1 MVMGGIMIDRPPFTF
16 GVTGTLYNT
25 NTLEEFK
32 RIDKNKLFHQATQKV
47 CKKKKEKDE
56 EDEKKKDSRFGGRR
70 SDEESGEHE

>member
-1 MVMGGIMIDRPPFTF
+1 MGGIMIDRPPFTF

-47 CKKKKEKDE
+47 CKKKKEDE
-56 EDEKKKDSRFGGRR
+56 EEKKKKDSRFGGRR
-70 SDEESGEHE
+70 SDEESEHE

>member
-47 CKKKKEKDE
+47 CKKKKEDE
-56 EDEKKKDSRFGGRR
+56 EEKKKKDSRFGGRR
-70 SDEESGEHE
+70 SDEESEHE